1 MSEQKQKQVVI
12 DEAAAKAAGLIKDHK
27 SGRRKRVA
35 GEGDGRT
42 FLGIVYPQDTEV
54 PKRPWRLG
62 SWAKWAQA
70 QLAHVTLPKCS
81 NPAEGTP
88 LEEAFS
94 ESPMPSSSAFG
105 ALLLALGAEAKG
117 LNEPDLA
124 RLLQEARRIGTEA
137 IEQYLASAKEVGLTR
152 VIE

>member
-1 MSEQKQKQVVI
+1 MEHQNGVQI
-12 DEAAAKAAGLIKDHK
+12 DEAAARAAGLIKDHK

-42 FLGIVYPQDTEV
+42 FLGIVYPQDVEV

-94 ESPMPSSSAFG
+94 ESPMPSSSALG
-105 ALLLALGAEAKG
+105 ALLLALGARAKG
-117 LNEPDLA
+117 LDEPDLIGFV
-124 RLLQEARRIGTEA
+124 EAAEKIGAEA

-152 VIE
+152 ITSK

>member
-1 MSEQKQKQVVI
+1 MEHQNGVQI
-12 DEAAAKAAGLIKDHK
+12 DEAAARAAGLIKDK

-42 FLGIVYPQDTEV
+42 FLGIVYPQDVEV
-54 PKRPWRLG
+54 PKRSWRLG

-70 QLAHVTLPKCS
+70 HFAKTPPPECS
-81 NPAEGTP
+81 NPATGTP
-88 LEEAFS
+88 LEEAF
-94 ESPMPSSSAFG
+94 EEHQLPISSALG

-124 RLLQEARRIGTEA
+124 RFLQEARRIGAEA
-137 IEQYLASAKEVGLTR
+137 IEQYLASAKEVGLSR

>member
-1 MSEQKQKQVVI
+1 MSEQEQKSQVVI
-12 DEAAAKAAGLIKDHK
+12 DEAAARAAGLIKESK
-27 SGRRKRVA
+27 PEGRRRK
-35 GEGDGRT
+35 GEGGRI
-42 FLGIVYPQDTEV
+42 FLGIVYPEDTER

-70 QLAHVTLPKCS
+70 HFAKTPPPECS
-81 NPAEGTP
+81 NPATGTP
-88 LEEAFS
+88 LEEAF
-94 ESPMPSSSAFG
+94 EEHQLPISSALG

-137 IEQYLASAKEVGLTR
+137 IENHVASAKEVGLTR
-152 VIE
+152 VIK